1 VCIYFQSNI
10 YSIFNYNFN
19 ESINQMSTIDK
30 IRSQVCVRRDKK
42 PCSRGDFCKN
52 PIHDSWS
59 FPTISLIHLLP
70 NEVTAWYQT
79 PDTIIYQRDRGAHY
93 RRENGSLVIII
104 NHAAQT
110 VIGCGT
116 ISEVNPETSF
126 KLRDVQVCIPIIIPK
141 EFMVGREV
149 SDDMYR
155 CSCSSRISTMVLE
168 MKEYLEP
175 IVVNYARIYKTLR
188 APTWH
193 MVEEFRRWVLRVLE
207 RPLNSSTASSSSS
220 SSASSS
226 STSSSTTSTS
236 TSTSTTSPP
245 SIPLPPSRNS
255 SSTKS
260 NADSD
265 EPFYDEDMELAIWNE
280 YIKDFHKPL
289 WVYIDTEDMRIHM
302 TIKADGQIVFHH
314 SDCVY
319 PNIMVCLQSLIEPLP
334 TAEIAMR
341 TLHVGQGTFEGWNLW
356 YIGKRHP
363 GSIETV
369 GINYNAL
376 QEACRQKLARLSP
389 GIKFI
394 VNGFPE
400 ELIYL
405 REDRLFKLG
414 KTICLAGPNV
424 INKIL
429 GRTCSLE
436 ESFEMLHL
444 NIEGMFGHGLS
455 LAEILLQEEHLESV
469 GVMDQNTFVFKTLNT
484 YINENLEGES
494 KDYKVGVVCKM
505 FKFLYKYG
513 SDFIESNPKFR
524 DSLVKKCYEF
534 IQKESVNYPQIGA
547 ICRRLLTK
555 CGEHTDNLMTNEEV
569 SEVFTEFE
577 GNMTAVCERIPF
589 LIDIHANIV
598 AKWKTTL
605 IEMPRG
611 TGSKEILFAQTIKW
625 LKKYSNV
632 LKHSVVYDWN
642 SDSAHYSIIH
652 YGMVHENMCLLTAN
666 CERLKTLLNFGA
678 TYRDLTKIEDI
689 LVAIKKWIEENGL
702 EAKERTILEPKATWV
717 TYQYLM
723 NYTDMLRMLMD

>member
-1 VCIYFQSNI
+1 
-10 YSIFNYNFN
+10 
-19 ESINQMSTIDK
+19 MSTIDK
-30 IRSQVCVRRDKK
+30 IRSVACVYKSVAGCTNGEDCR
-42 PCSRGDFCKN
+42 N
-52 PIHDSWS
+52 PLHLSWS
-59 FPTISLIHLLP
+59 IPTISLIHLLP

-79 PDTIIYQRDRGAHY
+79 PDTIIYQRDKGAHY
-93 RRENGSLVIII
+93 RRENESLVIII

-141 EFMVGREV
+141 EFMVR
-149 SDDMYR
+149 SH
-155 CSCSSRISTMVLE
+155 I
-168 MKEYLEP
+168 EP
-175 IVVNYARIYKTLR
+175 IVVDYARMYKTLR
-188 APTWH
+188 GSTEKS
-193 MVEEFRRWVLRVLE
+193 VEDFRKWVLSVLE
-207 RPLNSSTASSSSS
+207 RPLNSSTASSST
-220 SSASSS
+220 
-226 STSSSTTSTS
+226 TSSSR
-236 TSTSTTSPP
+236 PAP
-245 SIPLPPSRNS
+245 LMFPLPPLPPSRNS

-302 TIKADGQIVFHH
+302 TIKSDGQIVFHH

-341 TLHVGQGTFEGWNLW
+341 SLHVGQGTFEGWSLW
-356 YIGKRHP
+356 YIGKKHP

-376 QEACRQKLARLSP
+376 QEACREKLARLSP
-389 GIKFI
+389 RIKFI

-400 ELIYL
+400 EPIYL

-414 KTICLAGPNV
+414 KTICLTGPNV

-436 ESFEMLHL
+436 ESFEMIHL
-444 NIEGMFGHGLS
+444 NMKGMFGHGLS

-505 FKFLYKYG
+505 FKFLHKYG
-513 SDFIESNPKFR
+513 SDFIESNPKFK
-524 DSLVKKCYEF
+524 DSLVNKCYEF

-577 GNMTAVCERIPF
+577 GNVIAVCERIPF
-589 LIDIHANIV
+589 LTDIHANIV

-642 SDSAHYSIIH
+642 SDSVYYSIIH

-666 CERLKTLLNFGA
+666 CERLKTLLNFGP

-702 EAKERTILEPKATWV
+702 EAKERTIPEPKTTWV